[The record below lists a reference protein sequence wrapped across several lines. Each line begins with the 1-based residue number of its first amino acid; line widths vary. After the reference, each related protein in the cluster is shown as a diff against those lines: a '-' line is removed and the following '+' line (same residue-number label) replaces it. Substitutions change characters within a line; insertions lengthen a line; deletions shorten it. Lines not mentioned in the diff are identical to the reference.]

1 MDLADGQKTSHF
13 IEVGSDAANDAHVD
27 GIGWADVADTLG
39 LGEELGEL
47 VGTSKGAGGSTE
59 REDLSFNHDGR

>member
-1 MDLADGQKTSHF
+1 MDLADGQQASHF
-13 IEVGSDAANDAHVD
+13 IEVGPDAANDAHVD
-27 GIGWADVADTLG
+27 GVGWANVADALG

-47 VGTSKGAGGSTE
+47 VGTPKGTGGSTE